1 MILPYS
7 DNPSS
12 RRPPATLGLLA
23 VTFLLSLC
31 VLILRWSGHAPTAA
45 HVLSLVG
52 LVPGHFQFLALLTY
66 PLFHDSLSHFC
77 VNAFFLWVFGT
88 GIEAAVGSRRFLLLY
103 FLGGMVGGA
112 LQCLVTATLLPPEYQ
127 SVPIIGASAACAG
140 LIGLYATRYYRAT
153 INFVGLPV
161 RAHVV
166 VVVTLYLT
174 LEILAGLWNLLEGNN
189 GDGVAHWAHIG
200 GFVFGLGCAYLL
212 RLVDHGARA
221 YLSLD
226 ALQAMSKSVPGAAI
240 KKWETLL
247 TRNPDDQEART
258 ELARAWL
265 MLGDGEQALQ
275 QYHQV
280 LTHHLEQQQRVE
292 AATLYAEMRESDL
305 KDVDISS
312 ANLLSMGMA
321 LEELQQYG
329 LAADVLRGLALE
341 QMEAAESETALLKTA
356 ALYLHRLDRRD
367 DAQILLRLFIERYPN
382 SPLRQFAE
390 EWQRDC
396 N

>member
-7 DNPSS
+7 DNPIT
-12 RRPPATLGLLA
+12 RRPPATLTLLA
-23 VTFLLSLC
+23 VTFLLSLW
-31 VLILRWSGHAPTAA
+31 VLILRWQGQDAA
-45 HVLSLVG
+45 RLLAFVG
-52 LVPGHFQFLALLTY
+52 IVPDHFQLLALFTY

-88 GIEAAVGSRRFLLLY
+88 GIEAAVGSRKFLLLY
-103 FLGGMVGGA
+103 FLSGLVGGA
-112 LQCLVTATLLPPEYQ
+112 LQCLVTATLLPDDYQ
-127 SVPIIGASAACAG
+127 SFPIIGASAACAG
-140 LIGLYATRYYRAT
+140 LIGLYAVRYYRAT

-174 LEILAGLWNLLEGNN
+174 LEIGGGLWNLLAGDN

-200 GFVFGLGCAYLL
+200 GFVFGLGCAYAL

-240 KKWETLL
+240 QSWETLL
-247 TRNPDDQEART
+247 ARNPDDQEART

-265 MLGDGEQALQ
+265 MLGDGEQAQ
-275 QYHQV
+275 KQYHQV
-280 LTHHLEQQQRVE
+280 LACYLEQQQRVE
-292 AATLYAEMRESDL
+292 AATLYAEMRE
-305 KDVDISS
+305 
-312 ANLLSMGMA
+312 ANLQDTDLPPAGHLNLGLA

-329 LAADVLRGLALE
+329 LAADVLQSLAFNR
-341 QMEAAESETALLKTA
+341 AESPEAETALLKTA
-356 ALYLHRLDRRD
+356 FLYLNHLQRREE
-367 DAQILLRLFIERYPN
+367 AQDLLRLFLERYPT
-382 SPLRQFAE
+382 SVLRKYAE
-390 EWQRDC
+390 EWQRDVTG
-396 N
+396 

>member
-7 DNPSS
+7 DNPIS

-31 VLILRWSGHAPTAA
+31 VLLLRGSGHASTAA
-45 HVLSLVG
+45 HLISFFG
-52 LVPGHFQFLALLTY
+52 LVPDHFQFFALLTY

-103 FLGGMVGGA
+103 FLGGLVGGA

-127 SVPIIGASAACAG
+127 SAPIIGASAACAG
-140 LIGLYATRYYRAT
+140 LIGLYAARYYRAT
-153 INFVGLPV
+153 ISFVGLPV

-166 VVVTLYLT
+166 VVVTLYLA
-174 LEILAGLWNLLEGNN
+174 LEILAGLWNLLGGNN

-212 RLVDHGARA
+212 RLTDHGARA

-226 ALQAMSKSVPGAAI
+226 ALHAMSKSVPGAAI

-247 TRNPDDQEART
+247 ARNPNDQEART

-265 MLGDGEQALQ
+265 MLGDGEQALK

-280 LTHHLEQQQRVE
+280 LAYYLEQQQRVE
-292 AATLYAEMRESDL
+292 AATLYSEMRESDL
-305 KDVDISS
+305 IVADVSP
-312 ANLLSMGMA
+312 ANLLNVGIA

-329 LAADVLRGLALE
+329 LAADVLRGLALD
-341 QMEAAESETALLKTA
+341 QTASPEAETALLKTA
-356 ALYLHRLDRRD
+356 SLYLNRLDRRA
-367 DAQILLRLFIERYPN
+367 DAQVLLRLFVEQYPN
-382 SPLRQFAE
+382 SPLRPFAE
-390 EWQRDC
+390 DWQRESL
-396 N
+396 